1 MRRSL
6 QRNHSR
12 LGVAKILFL
21 AMFLAIAG
29 RAFQLQ
35 VLQGERL
42 MRLGRAATL
51 EGMDRVAQTGRIVRP
66 RR

>member
-1 MRRSL
+1 
-6 QRNHSR
+6 
-12 LGVAKILFL
+12 
-21 AMFLAIAG
+21 MFLAIAG

-42 MRLGRAATL
+42 MRLGERQHL
-51 EGMDRVAQTGRIVRP
+51 KEWIVVAQTGRIVRP